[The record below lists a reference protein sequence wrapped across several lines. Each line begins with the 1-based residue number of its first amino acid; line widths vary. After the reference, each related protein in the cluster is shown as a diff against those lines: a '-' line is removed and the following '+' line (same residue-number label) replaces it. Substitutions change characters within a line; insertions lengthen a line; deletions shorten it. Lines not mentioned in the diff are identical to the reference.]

1 MPTGPQAACRRRGA
15 RTSAR
20 FVRVPAWRVD
30 SMQFVFQN
38 TRPSVVVGA
47 LHIIA
52 AMNRK
57 LLGGLTARDFLAR
70 HWQKRPLFVRRAVA
84 APALV
89 DARALM
95 ALARRD
101 EVESRIVQRRGRRWN
116 TEHGPFAKIK
126 ASKINWSV
134 LVNGVNHH
142 VAGAEELLRRFFFV
156 PQARL
161 DDVMV
166 SYATPGGGVGPHV
179 DSYDV
184 FLIQGTGRRRW
195 RIGRRVFVAGPGDLI
210 YVPPGLR
217 HDGVAL
223 EPCFTYSIGFRA
235 PRGAELGAAFL
246 DWLHER
252 GLPDARYRDPGLRPA
267 SRPGRIPPELTIFA
281 RQFLAT
287 IRWTHA
293 AVARLLEQP
302 GRELRVFDP
311 DATALR
317 LNESARIATL
327 ERFLLASRTRRVYLV
342 LHDTE
347 HLTRRCPRMMA
358 LLGRFA
364 HAIQINRTHE
374 EIREIQDSFLVLDA
388 QHYVRRPVAAF
399 FRGAVGLGDETEGLA
414 MRSRFMEIWGASFPA
429 VSGTTLGL

>member
-281 RQFLAT
+281 RKFLAT

-293 AVARLLEQP
+293 DVARFLGEYLTQPKPHVVFRPAAAKGSWIRLDAKTQLLYSGDRFFINGESLSLP
-302 GRELRVFDP
+302 ARDRARLRELADRRGI
-311 DATALR
+311 AAKHLASQSKLIREWRRAGWLR
-317 LNESARIATL
+317 LEKKA
-327 ERFLLASRTRRVYLV
+327 
-342 LHDTE
+342 
-347 HLTRRCPRMMA
+347 
-358 LLGRFA
+358 
-364 HAIQINRTHE
+364 
-374 EIREIQDSFLVLDA
+374 
-388 QHYVRRPVAAF
+388 
-399 FRGAVGLGDETEGLA
+399 
-414 MRSRFMEIWGASFPA
+414 
-429 VSGTTLGL
+429 